1 MANELIITI
10 DGTSSTGKST
20 LAKRIAKKLGYIY
33 IDSGA
38 MYRALTYYAI
48 SNNLISKD
56 FIDKEALIN
65 DLSKLEIDFR
75 KVSLNNNLEIHL
87 NGLPVESKIR
97 SLKVSDLVSQLAAI
111 NEVRT
116 HMVKIQH
123 SLGKN
128 KGVVMDGRDI
138 GTVVFP
144 NAELKIFLEAS
155 AKLRAE
161 RRFNELKIT
170 DKDVSYGEVFDNINL
185 RDTQDMSRSNSPL
198 KKAQD
203 AVLINTENMNLE
215 ELENEIL
222 NHISIALKNSL

>member
-1 MANELIITI
+1 MAKKIIITI

-20 LAKRIAKKLGYIY
+20 LAKRIAKKLGYLY

-48 SNNLISKD
+48 SNNIISKG
-56 FIDKEALIN
+56 FINKEVLIN

-75 KVSLNNNLEIHL
+75 KGSLSECLEIHL
-87 NGLPVESKIR
+87 DGLSVENKIR

-111 NEVRT
+111 DEVRT

-123 SLGKN
+123 SLGQN

-144 NAELKIFLEAS
+144 KAELKFFLEAS
-155 AKLRAE
+155 AETRAK
-161 RRFNELKIT
+161 RRFDELKII
-170 DKDVSYGEVFDNINL
+170 DKEISYEEVFKNINL
-185 RDTQDMSRSNSPL
+185 RDFQDINRSNSPL
-198 KKAQD
+198 KKASD
-203 AVLINTENMNLE
+203 AVLINTENFSLV
-215 ELENEIL
+215 ELENEIS
-222 NHISIALKNSL
+222 NHISLVLSNSL

>member
-1 MANELIITI
+1 
-10 DGTSSTGKST
+10 
-20 LAKRIAKKLGYIY
+20 
-33 IDSGA
+33 

-75 KVSLNNNLEIHL
+75 KVSLNDNLEIHL